1 MAHLAAW
8 CHACAGEI
16 SFDVLM
22 GSGRIFMTN
31 QSAMTSVASL

>member
-8 CHACAGEI
+8 CHACAEEI

-22 GSGRIFMTN
+22 GSGRFFMT
-31 QSAMTSVASL
+31 